1 MSFRDWSIWYIDN
14 FMKMPQLNRQY
25 PSGAAKRRRKEERI
39 KTVEKCKRLLD
50 RIVVV
55 SGGAGEPTQESAASR
70 TQVVNSNYVC
80 VVHKQMCNTQKHK
93 FWKNE
98 VDKYMV

>member
-1 MSFRDWSIWYIDN
+1 
-14 FMKMPQLNRQY
+14 MKMPQLNRQY
-25 PSGAAKRRRKEERI
+25 PSGAAKRTIKEERI
-39 KTVEKCKRLLD
+39 KADEKCKRLLD

-55 SGGAGEPTQESAASR
+55 SGGTGEPTHESAASSN
-70 TQVVNSNYVC
+70 QVVNSSYIC

-98 VDKYMV
+98 VDECMV